1 MSDSWERP
9 IAAAIVLGVAVVVAV
24 GLRLLTSRLGKRA
37 GDTRWAWDD
46 LFAKLVHDLAVPITV
61 IAGIWIS
68 LKVWDAP
75 RGTLD
80 VLARL
85 LTAAAIF
92 FVSVASARLIAG
104 SLSSYALARQGVAA
118 NVTIFANI
126 AKVLVIG
133 IGMLIMLQSLGV
145 SIGPLLGALG
155 VGGLAVALALQ
166 DTLANLF
173 AGVHILAAKTIEPGH
188 YIRLDTGQEGYV
200 VDINWRNT
208 TIRTLSDNIEVIPN
222 QKFSDTIL
230 TNYSRP
236 GEEMSILVYAKL
248 PYEIDLDEAEGM
260 LEQVGHEVMK
270 EVQGGVEGSGVFVRF
285 DDFNDSS
292 VGFHVIL
299 RSTEFEDQF
308 RIKHEYLKRLHR
320 VMREEGYAAPYW
332 HHRVSLQ
339 DAPVRNGNGAGG
351 NGAANGKGELPA

>member
-9 IAAAIVLGVAVVVAV
+9 IAAAIALGVAVVVAV
-24 GLRLLTSRLGKRA
+24 GLRLLTARLGKRA
-37 GDTRWAWDD
+37 GDTRWTWDD
-46 LFAKLVHDLAVPITV
+46 LVAKLVHDLALPLTL
-61 IAGIWIS
+61 IAGVWIA
-68 LKVWDAP
+68 LKIWDAP

-85 LTAAAIF
+85 LTAVAIF
-92 FVSVASARLIAG
+92 FVSVAAARLIAG
-104 SLSSYALARQGVAA
+104 SLSSYAIARQGGAA

-126 AKVLVIG
+126 AKVIVIG
-133 IGMLIMLQSLGV
+133 IGLLIMLQSLGV

-222 QKFSDTIL
+222 QRFSDTIL

-248 PYEIDLDEAEGM
+248 PYEVDLDKAETM
-260 LEQVGHEVMK
+260 LEEVGHEVMK

-285 DDFNDSS
+285 DDFNDAS

-320 VMREEGYAAPYW
+320 VLRQQGYAPPYW

-339 DAPVRNGNGAGG
+339 EAPANGNGSA
-351 NGAANGKGELPA
+351 NGAAKGELPL